1 MSLKTQRRVPT
12 DVNFPEFAFA
22 EDENTGLRNP
32 SDGRIQ
38 VVADGALMQDFPTVT
53 TNRVT
58 GVMSQKLVVAA
69 QGAATGVFAS
79 MANPWGYSVR
89 IIQALWE
96 ITTPSTGASTVD
108 IGVAVDAVTSN
119 DGLLDGQS
127 GATATVIASGA
138 GTNGRASQ
146 TWGASEFV
154 NIAEASGDITDIVGT
169 LRLLVERA

>member
-58 GVMSQKLVVAA
+58 GLMSVKLVVPVQVAL
-69 QGAATGVFAS
+69 TGVFGS
-79 MANPWGYSVR
+79 MANPFGYPVR
-89 IIQALWE
+89 IVQALWE
-96 ITTPSTGASTVD
+96 ITTASTGASTVD
-108 IGVAVDAVTSN
+108 IGVAADAVTSN

-127 GATATVIASGA
+127 GATITVIAGGA
-138 GTNGRASQ
+138 GTNGRASM
-146 TWGASEFV
+146 TWGTTEFV
-154 NIAEASGDITDIVGT
+154 NIAEASGDVAGIICD
-169 LRLLVERA
+169 LRLIVERV